1 MIITLVTDQF
11 YQSGHGTSVSAQ
23 HFYNGLVEKGHTV
36 RVLAYDS
43 ENNTPYALKERCFG
57 KLATKIINSQGFQFA
72 KPDKAV
78 IKKAIEGADI
88 VHVYTPFKLGY
99 TTIKMCRQLNIPC
112 TAAFHITP
120 ENISSTAYLNH
131 SHLFNSYIWH
141 KWHNSTYRFV
151 KHIHC
156 PSLMVANRLKKHK
169 FNSNLHVISNGYQD
183 IFKFQPE
190 AKPTI
195 FQNKFVILETGRF
208 SREKRCDLLIS
219 AIKKSKHKDKIQ
231 LILAGKGP
239 TKKQCMRSAK
249 SLPNFPIFLGAY
261 NRQQQISFLNFADLY
276 VHPADIE
283 VEGMTCIEAIACGCV
298 PVVSNSPKSATP
310 QFVVHKNSIFKKG
323 DAADLAKKIDWWIE
337 HPQELLQQK
346 SVIAQHAKRFTLQ
359 HSMDFYIKMFEAAI
373 QDWDNKYDDKS
384 KTAIKPNI
392 INNYASPAAT
402 ENVSNKTETKA

>member
-169 FNSNLHVISNGYQD
+169 PACHFKWISRHLQ
-183 IFKFQPE
+183 
-190 AKPTI
+190 
-195 FQNKFVILETGRF
+195 V
-208 SREKRCDLLIS
+208 S
-219 AIKKSKHKDKIQ
+219 AR
-231 LILAGKGP
+231 GKTNHLP
-239 TKKQCMRSAK
+239 KQIC
-249 SLPNFPIFLGAY
+249 
-261 NRQQQISFLNFADLY
+261 
-276 VHPADIE
+276 
-283 VEGMTCIEAIACGCV
+283 
-298 PVVSNSPKSATP
+298 
-310 QFVVHKNSIFKKG
+310 
-323 DAADLAKKIDWWIE
+323 
-337 HPQELLQQK
+337 
-346 SVIAQHAKRFTLQ
+346 
-359 HSMDFYIKMFEAAI
+359 HS
-373 QDWDNKYDDKS
+373 
-384 KTAIKPNI
+384 
-392 INNYASPAAT
+392 
-402 ENVSNKTETKA
+402 